1 MQFLIPAAGL
11 GSRFSA
17 LGYKDP
23 KPMIKLHGIPLI
35 LWVITNFKY
44 FEGDTILIAI
54 RDNTVNQ
61 NKIKELTRNIKVRI
75 EFIIIDKLTDGAAR
89 TVDIA
94 SQLLDPK
101 EPLIVANSDQFVAS
115 DLNPFRNLVE
125 SQDID
130 GAILTMKA
138 SSNKWSYV
146 SINDLGNITKVV
158 EKTEISPEATV
169 GIYGWS
175 KLSLFQDSFDEMI
188 SNEDKTNNEYYLAPT
203 YNYLIEKRKIIKPM
217 NVGEINKIIF
227 GLGTPED
234 LENFERNKVSIRF
247 ANKIKK
253 QIFKN

>member
-11 GSRFSA
+11 GSRFSE
-17 LGYKDP
+17 LGYKNP
-23 KPMIKLHGIPLI
+23 KPMIELHGIPLI

-44 FEGDTILIAI
+44 EEGDSILIAI

-61 NKIKELTRNIKVRI
+61 NKIIELTKNIKAKI
-75 EFIIIDKLTDGAAR
+75 DFIVIDKLTDGAAR

-94 SQLLDPK
+94 SQILDSN
-101 EPLIVANSDQFVAS
+101 EPLIVANSDQFVAA
-115 DLNPFRNLVE
+115 DLIPFRKLVE

-130 GAILTMKA
+130 GVVLTMKA

-146 SINDLGNITKVV
+146 SINDLGNISKVV

-175 KLSLFQDSFDEMI
+175 KLSLFQESFKEMV

-203 YNYLIEKRKIIKPM
+203 YNYLIREGKVVKPF
-217 NVGEINKIIF
+217 NVGEINKTIF

-234 LENFERNKVSIRF
+234 LEYFKKLAVSSQYSDEI
-247 ANKIKK
+247 IKL
-253 QIFKN
+253 IST

>member
-61 NKIKELTRNIKVRI
+61 NKIKELTRNIKARI
-75 EFIIIDKLTDGAAR
+75 EFIVIDKLTDGAAR

-125 SQDID
+125 SQNID

-146 SINDLGNITKVV
+146 SKNNFGNITKVV

-175 KLSLFQDSFDEMI
+175 KLSSFQESFIEMI

-203 YNYLIEKRKIIKPM
+203 YNYLIKEGKIIKPC
-217 NVGEINKIIF
+217 NAGEINKTIF

-234 LENFERNKVSIRF
+234 LEY
-247 ANKIKK
+247 
-253 QIFKN
+253 FKNLPISIQYSEEIIKLISA